1 MTIKTSDNK
10 IPFQSVNYKGNIYIG
25 AAIFEY
31 DKNNVINSKDYYH
44 KLNVSN
50 ENNYYKLYSSEN
62 VYYYN
67 TTKVSFNLTAN
78 HSEKIKV
85 KLEYG
90 GNTEDI
96 EKGKEYTFYNLTA
109 LYPYDFFVSA
119 TDGEV
124 INAEVAIYDLDDKN
138 KISYSF
144 NVYEERNSPKRSIIQ
159 LQPSSAVKEKDYLK
173 LNFIHY
179 INHDF

>member
-1 MTIKTSDNK
+1 M
-10 IPFQSVNYKGNIYIG
+10 
-25 AAIFEY
+25 
-31 DKNNVINSKDYYH
+31 
-44 KLNVSN
+44 
-50 ENNYYKLYSSEN
+50 
-62 VYYYN
+62 
-67 TTKVSFNLTAN
+67 TAN

-124 INAEVAIYDLDDKN
+124 INAEVAIYDLDDKI
-138 KISYSF
+138 KFHILLMYM
-144 NVYEERNSPKRSIIQ
+144 K
-159 LQPSSAVKEKDYLK
+159 KEIALK
-173 LNFIHY
+173 EV
-179 INHDF
+179 